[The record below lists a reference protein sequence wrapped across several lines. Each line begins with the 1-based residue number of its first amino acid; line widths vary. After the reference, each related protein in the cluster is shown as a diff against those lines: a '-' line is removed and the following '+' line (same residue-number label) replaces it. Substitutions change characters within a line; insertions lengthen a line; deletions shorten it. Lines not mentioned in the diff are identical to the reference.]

1 VTLKKKKLKLK
12 PEELKVV
19 PMSIVL
25 HVFFADEFGFT
36 RMKEILRRFGGIES
50 LQIGIG
56 YLKTVHSKEK
66 GDVIKRQKY
75 PEKEQSEDVLDPMIE
90 EEKSKENIYL
100 ESIRTKFYNYLEIGY
115 QKELNQREK
124 EEKEKSEK
132 IGKKIGEKIG
142 EQNENQ
148 GKPETIGNKYK
159 EYYKTVKNENHA
171 KKILDSNVRS
181 VPAPIIEKKQSCR
194 SVGTIFFGW
203 R

>member
-1 VTLKKKKLKLK
+1 
-12 PEELKVV
+12 
-19 PMSIVL
+19 MSIVL

-90 EEKSKENIYL
+90 EEKSKEDIYL

-132 IGKKIGEKIG
+132 NWRTKWKSK
-142 EQNENQ
+142 

-171 KKILDSNVRS
+171 KKNSW
-181 VPAPIIEKKQSCR
+181 
-194 SVGTIFFGW
+194 F
-203 R
+203 